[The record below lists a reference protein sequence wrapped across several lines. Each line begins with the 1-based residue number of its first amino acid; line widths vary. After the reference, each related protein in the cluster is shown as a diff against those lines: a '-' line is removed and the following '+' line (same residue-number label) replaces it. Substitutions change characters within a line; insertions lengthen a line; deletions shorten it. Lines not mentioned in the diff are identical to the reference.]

1 MQEIIIIKIGG
12 NSIDDIHAL
21 SNFLEDFS
29 NITLPKIL
37 IHGGGKMATELA
49 QKLNIETKQIDG
61 RRITDEATLDVV
73 TMVYAGLINKK
84 IVAQLQKNNCN
95 ALGLTGAD
103 ANSILAHK
111 RNNHKID
118 FGFVGDIDAINVEF
132 IQSILEK
139 NITPVFAPITHDGNG
154 ILLNTNADTIAS
166 EMAIAFSKM
175 YKVTFVY
182 CFDKKGLLLDINN
195 NESVIQHIKT
205 SEIEQLKQKQIITQ
219 GMLPKIDNIIHA
231 LKNGVEKVILCN
243 VQDVLSIL
251 NGNSI
256 FGTTFTI

>member
-84 IVAQLQKNNCN
+84 IVAQLQKNKCN

-111 RNNHKID
+111 RNN
-118 FGFVGDIDAINVEF
+118 EF

-139 NITPVFAPITHDGNG
+139 NITPVFAPITHDKNG

-166 EMAIAFSKM
+166 EMAIAFSKTH
-175 YKVTFVY
+175 KVTFVY

>member
-12 NSIDDIHAL
+12 NSIDDEHAL
-21 SNFLEDFS
+21 SNFLEDYS
-29 NITLPKIL
+29 NITTPKIL

-49 QKLNIETKQIDG
+49 KKLNIETKQIDG
-61 RRITDEATLDVV
+61 RRITDEQTLDVV

-111 RNNHKID
+111 RID
-118 FGFVGDIDAINVEF
+118 QEIDYGFVGDVDEINIDF
-132 IQSILEK
+132 IQSILDK
-139 NITPVFAPITHDGNG
+139 KITLVFAPITHDRNGN
-154 ILLNTNADTIAS
+154 LLNTNADTIAA
-166 EMAIAFSKM
+166 EMAIAFSKTH
-175 YKVTFVY
+175 KVTFVY

-195 NESVIQHIKT
+195 NDSVVQQIKIA
-205 SEIEQLKQKQIITQ
+205 EIEQLKQKQIITQ
-219 GMLPKIDNIIHA
+219 GMLPKIDNIVHA

-243 VQDVLSIL
+243 TQDVLSIL

-256 FGTTFTI
+256 FGTTFTF